1 VCGGCANRAHR
12 DGGKRA
18 RETHVHVVCVVALV
32 IRAGHVEVA
41 RDASLHGPRRREA
54 RAGVNDASGDGRD
67 TTSEK
72 NARGTSIEK
81 TGRSGDPLAR
91 GAPKRLRVIFP
102 ALRHPSGFP
111 RRFPWS
117 SEGFRTSVG
126 AWSTRAARAASRRT
140 VRRFAK
146 RGRIRVESPEGGQR
160 ARYVRISQ
168 CGFSGKCHLVWVFH
182 PSRGRMRGELGL
194 SRGRRR
200 ASGAIATAAV
210 PRSRV
215 RSLDDP
221 LETISR
227 DRYRPEGPRTR
238 RDGVVFARDP

>member
-1 VCGGCANRAHR
+1 MCGGCVNRAHR

-72 NARGTSIEK
+72 NARGTSNV
-81 TGRSGDPLAR
+81 SGLSR
-91 GAPKRLRVIFP
+91 GSVGSRRAEAFEGFFP
-102 ALRHPSGFP
+102 ALCHPSGFP

-168 CGFSGKCHLVWVFH
+168 CGFSGKSHLVWVFH

-227 DRYRPEGPRTR
+227 DRYRPEGPRAR